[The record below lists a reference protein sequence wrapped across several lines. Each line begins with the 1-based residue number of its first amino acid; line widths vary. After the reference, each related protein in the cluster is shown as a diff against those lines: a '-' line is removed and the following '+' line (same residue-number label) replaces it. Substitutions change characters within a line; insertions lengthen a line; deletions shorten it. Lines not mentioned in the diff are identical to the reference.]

1 MSQIVFYSTI
11 DMQNVLGTPSNG
23 YSIAYDLD
31 GVLKQKDSTGLITP
45 IGYIEQYNLQDI
57 LGVDNQ
63 TGTYSLILGEGSL
76 LKSDIGNS
84 IINLSNGNTYSVLLN
99 VSDFNTGT
107 SSILMEPNIFQIK
120 KQNSNYDSNFV
131 FSGNTFSTQLGTPTQ
146 STNIIQDDRTFK
158 IQLNQS
164 TIGVEYSTPLM
175 ISNNSDGLSGLV
187 KSSVHINSNNS
198 STNFG
203 VYNSVIIGGQ
213 NLAAT
218 QSNTVYLGNNVN
230 INNEYQL
237 PNVDGVINQVLKT
250 DGVGNVYWGNFDPP
264 ATFSLSEVLSAGS
277 NTGTYSITLGSSQSI
292 NTQNGTSIYLDH
304 MGVTNSVYI
313 TGDDTKDYSMNIMN
327 DNLYLNFVSGLITT
341 GDGLGLRYLGDYD
354 ENFTSTSLVTKSY
367 VDSVSTT
374 NYHYSYKTVYVD
386 SLYGDNSTA
395 QIGRIDL
402 PYSTFASASQAL
414 STLSSIP
421 GNNKMFIRKGDYS
434 EIIILSDNTDYYCE
448 FGSVFNGQGFT
459 DDSLNV
465 NCNIF
470 GYAKFTGLNP
480 ALEIKNASNVNFEF
494 DSIDNLDVALKLS
507 GSGKINVR
515 GRNIKSK
522 SDFGSAISLQGSS
535 TININIADG
544 IYGAYDTIYVKD
556 NFSGDLVVKCKEI
569 VCDNSIS
576 TQGNLPNQGHA
587 LRVNDLVTGKV
598 LIYSNLYNKN
608 TTSSTGDNSAAKISS
623 GTVTINGNIYGGD
636 EIGLYVTDGNITI
649 NGNIKT
655 NSTLCIN
662 SVGSPSLKVND
673 SFISNNSNYT
683 ISIKGGDSNNYFI
696 NSTIYN
702 GGDDSNIFYL
712 EGNLPSLSIYNCI
725 SYSSGDLGYFIFA
738 TPSTS
743 DVGIHNT
750 RSNKDNYNI
759 NDIFSPSGFIYD
771 SDFHIPNF

>member
-146 STNIIQDDRTFK
+146 STNIIQDNRTFK

-213 NLAAT
+213 NLIAT

-237 PNVDGVINQVLKT
+237 PNVDGTINQVLKT
-250 DGVGNVYWGNFDPP
+250 DGTGNVYWGNFDPP

-277 NTGTYSITLGSSQSI
+277 NAGTYSITLGSSQSI

-313 TGDDTKDYSMNIMN
+313 TGDNTKNYSI
-327 DNLYLNFVSGLITT
+327 
-341 GDGLGLRYLGDYD
+341 
-354 ENFTSTSLVTKSY
+354 
-367 VDSVSTT
+367 
-374 NYHYSYKTVYVD
+374 
-386 SLYGDNSTA
+386 
-395 QIGRIDL
+395 
-402 PYSTFASASQAL
+402 
-414 STLSSIP
+414 
-421 GNNKMFIRKGDYS
+421 
-434 EIIILSDNTDYYCE
+434 
-448 FGSVFNGQGFT
+448 
-459 DDSLNV
+459 
-465 NCNIF
+465 
-470 GYAKFTGLNP
+470 
-480 ALEIKNASNVNFEF
+480 
-494 DSIDNLDVALKLS
+494 
-507 GSGKINVR
+507 
-515 GRNIKSK
+515 
-522 SDFGSAISLQGSS
+522 
-535 TININIADG
+535 
-544 IYGAYDTIYVKD
+544 
-556 NFSGDLVVKCKEI
+556 
-569 VCDNSIS
+569 
-576 TQGNLPNQGHA
+576 
-587 LRVNDLVTGKV
+587 
-598 LIYSNLYNKN
+598 
-608 TTSSTGDNSAAKISS
+608 
-623 GTVTINGNIYGGD
+623 
-636 EIGLYVTDGNITI
+636 
-649 NGNIKT
+649 
-655 NSTLCIN
+655 
-662 SVGSPSLKVND
+662 
-673 SFISNNSNYT
+673 
-683 ISIKGGDSNNYFI
+683 
-696 NSTIYN
+696 
-702 GGDDSNIFYL
+702 
-712 EGNLPSLSIYNCI
+712 
-725 SYSSGDLGYFIFA
+725 
-738 TPSTS
+738 
-743 DVGIHNT
+743 
-750 RSNKDNYNI
+750 
-759 NDIFSPSGFIYD
+759 
-771 SDFHIPNF
+771 